1 VSHVLDHVI
10 ASIGEASQA
19 SGEAARVRVEAA
31 NADMLSRLAYAL
43 GAAQHSSR
51 PRGAQRK
58 IVVAIGDHGVGDPG
72 IAMGAEHPSVLAAGA
87 IADGSAALCQ
97 VARSS
102 GTPILL
108 IDAGAREP
116 SHLPDIAV
124 PLGRGATH
132 DLMHE
137 PAMTIVDAAL
147 ALEAGIA
154 LAMSLAEPPAQ
165 PTTSPPSS
173 PIARGTAA
181 GLSSPALG
189 APGPALDV
197 LALGAIGVG
206 AEVASSALLG
216 AITKRPVLGLRDDI
230 AEAASIR
237 GASAGRLGAL
247 ELLATFGGAETAVLA
262 GLILGCASINIP
274 VILDSYATGAAALIA
289 AQLAPAVRGYLVA
302 AHRGSFTHPA
312 ILDHLDLKPIF
323 EVGLGHGEG
332 TGAAMVL
339 PLVDQVVALR

>member
-1 VSHVLDHVI
+1 MSHVLDHVVE
-10 ASIGEASQA
+10 SIGEASQA
-19 SGEAARVRVEAA
+19 SGEAARARVEGA

-43 GAAQHSSR
+43 GAAQHSSK
-51 PRGAQRK
+51 PRGAQRR

-72 IAMGAEHPSVLAAGA
+72 IAMGAEHPSVLAARA

-102 GTPILL
+102 STPILL

-116 SHLPDIAV
+116 AQMPEIAV

-147 ALEAGIA
+147 GLEAGIA
-154 LAMSLAEPPAQ
+154 LAMSLAEPP
-165 PTTSPPSS
+165 
-173 PIARGTAA
+173 GV
-181 GLSSPALG
+181 
-189 APGPALDV
+189 DV

-206 AEVASSALLG
+206 AEVASSAILG

-237 GASAGRLGAL
+237 GASAGRLGAI
-247 ELLATFGGAETAVLA
+247 ELLATFGGSETAVLA
-262 GLILGCASINIP
+262 GLMLGCASINIP

-289 AQLAPAVRGYLVA
+289 AQLAPAARGYLIA
-302 AHRGSFTHPA
+302 AHRGSFTQPA
-312 ILDHLDLKPIF
+312 ILEHIELKPIF

-339 PLVDQVVALR
+339 PLVDQVVALL

>member
-1 VSHVLDHVI
+1 MGHVLDHVVE
-10 ASIGEASQA
+10 SIGEASQA
-19 SGEAARVRVEAA
+19 SGEAARTRVAGA

-72 IAMGAEHPSVLAAGA
+72 IAMGAEHPSVLAARA

-102 GTPILL
+102 STPILL

-124 PLGRGATH
+124 PLGRGSTH
-132 DLMHE
+132 DLMQE

-154 LAMSLAEPPAQ
+154 LAMSLAEPPALSTSTMST
-165 PTTSPPSS
+165 PGLTASTTAS
-173 PIARGTAA
+173 
-181 GLSSPALG
+181 
-189 APGPALDV
+189 GPALDV

-206 AEVASSALLG
+206 AEVASSAILG
-216 AITKRPVLGLRDDI
+216 AITKSPVLGLRDDI

-237 GASAGRLGAL
+237 GASAGRLGAI
-247 ELLATFGGAETAVLA
+247 ELLATFGGSETAILA
-262 GLILGCASINIP
+262 GLMLGCASINIP

-289 AQLAPAVRGYLVA
+289 TQLAPAVRGYLIA

-312 ILDHLDLKPIF
+312 ILEHLELKPIF
-323 EVGLGHGEG
+323 DVGLGHGEG

>member
-1 VSHVLDHVI
+1 VGHVLDHVVE
-10 ASIGEASQA
+10 SIGEASQA
-19 SGEAARVRVEAA
+19 SGEAARARVAGA

-72 IAMGAEHPSVLAAGA
+72 IAMGAEHPSVLAARA
-87 IADGSAALCQ
+87 ISDGSAALCQ

-102 GTPILL
+102 STPILL

-124 PLGRGATH
+124 PLGRGSTH
-132 DLMHE
+132 DLMQE

-154 LAMSLAEPPAQ
+154 LAMSLAEPIPS
-165 PTTSPPSS
+165 PTAS
-173 PIARGTAA
+173 
-181 GLSSPALG
+181 
-189 APGPALDV
+189 PALDV

-206 AEVASSALLG
+206 AEVASSAILG
-216 AITKRPVLGLRDDI
+216 AITKSPVLGLRDDI

-237 GASAGRLGAL
+237 GASAGRLGAI
-247 ELLATFGGAETAVLA
+247 ELLATFGGSETAVLA
-262 GLILGCASINIP
+262 GLMLGCASINIP

-289 AQLAPAVRGYLVA
+289 AQLAPAVRGYFIA

-312 ILDHLDLKPIF
+312 ILEHLELKPIF

-339 PLVDQVVALR
+339 PLVDQIVELR